1 MIHSKIAFCKS
12 IYSQHHFEEK
22 QIIWRK
28 KFICRSIYDSK
39 YFRTQYR
46 VYTIHVDWQKFI
58 KLPNLRL
65 FKGNLNFLKKNFE
78 NFKLEYHFRKI
89 LDEHFKRF
97 GGFRFGA
104 KLFPNICKSNAIIV
118 FVQKECVF
126 FVQKIT
132 EEELFKAVI

>member
-1 MIHSKIAFCKS
+1 M
-12 IYSQHHFEEK
+12 
-22 QIIWRK
+22 
-28 KFICRSIYDSK
+28 
-39 YFRTQYR
+39 
-46 VYTIHVDWQKFI
+46 QKFI

-65 FKGNLNFLKKNFE
+65 FKGNLNFFKKFFE

-97 GGFRFGA
+97 LKKVRLRSTARFGA